1 VTVAPDA
8 DGIRVRHV
16 ERADLLAVHRIE
28 RAAFPTPW
36 PFEAFERFVEAPG
49 FLVAVEAPEDAVA
62 PSADGGAGERATEN
76 APGDGDAVDA
86 ADAIDGA
93 DAMGS
98 TGAINGAEADSWD
111 AADAGQKEEGKEA
124 PSNVIDDGGV
134 VGYVVAEVTPNH
146 GRAFGHVKDLAVHPD
161 HRRRGI
167 ASTLLERAIVTVA
180 GHGAASVKLEVREDN
195 DPARTLY
202 REFGFS
208 PMRRREGYYEDGED
222 ALVLAREL

>member
-1 VTVAPDA
+1 MTVAPDTDA
-8 DGIRVRHV
+8 IHVRQV

-36 PFEAFERFVEAPG
+36 PFEAFERFVDAPG
-49 FLVAVEAPEDAVA
+49 FLVAVEEPEGAVA
-62 PSADGGAGERATEN
+62 ASAEGGASPGRDADGEQAAG
-76 APGDGDAVDA
+76 
-86 ADAIDGA
+86 
-93 DAMGS
+93 
-98 TGAINGAEADSWD
+98 TGTD
-111 AADAGQKEEGKEA
+111 
-124 PSNVIDDGGV
+124 PIDDGGV

-146 GRAFGHVKDLAVHPD
+146 GRAFGHVKDLAVHPE

-180 GHGAASVKLEVREDN
+180 GQGAASVKLEVREDN
-195 DPARTLY
+195 EPAQALY
-202 REFGFS
+202 RDFGFS